1 MKTLKANLSEKSLD
15 ALINALEA
23 YKEQFKS
30 LEQQFLEQLAVVVK
44 TELERVYNTAK
55 ITVTYE
61 PFQEGNI
68 HGVNVIANGD
78 AIGFIEFGAGVYA
91 GENSIHKD
99 NAPFDVYPGSWS
111 DFHEAQTYRK
121 WVEGGRKGEYQYN
134 RHPKNA
140 FPQAYAI
147 LRNSVHHTAEEIFG
161 RGFR

>member
-44 TELERVYNTAK
+44 TELERLYSGEDM
-55 ITVTYE
+55 TVTYE

-68 HGVNVIANGD
+68 HGVSVIAQGD
-78 AIGFIEFGAGVYA
+78 EIGFIEFGAGVYA
-91 GENSIHKD
+91 GQGNEFSE
-99 NAPFDVYPGSWS
+99 NAPFEVYPGSWS
-111 DFHEAQTYRK
+111 KDHAQTYQK
-121 WVEGGRKGEYQYN
+121 WVEGGRKGEYKWN
-134 RHPKNA
+134 KIPTNA